1 MKKYKVKCF
10 IEECNDDVAKSI
22 NYEDT
27 ERFATFDT
35 IDEAKEYVEKQKE
48 GVICNNI
55 NAQTVIRKYGE
66 NCVKIIHSDDYSENY
81 TWKIERILKPV
92 SIIDKIKYYI
102 IDNNGKLS
110 NDELECNLDKLI
122 LVAKAS
128 GYNDANKTWID
139 AFENGCLEDYA
150 KSFTE

>member
-22 NYEDT
+22 KYEDT

-35 IDEAKEYVEKQKE
+35 IDEAKIYVEKQRE
-48 GVICNNI
+48 EVICNNT
-55 NAQTVIRKYGE
+55 NAQFVIRKYGE

-81 TWKIERILKPV
+81 TFKIERVFKPV
-92 SIIDKIKYYI
+92 SIIDKLKYYI
-102 IDNNGKLS
+102 IENNGKLS

-122 LVAKAS
+122 LVTRGK
-128 GYNDANKTWID
+128 GYNDANQDWLN
-139 AFENGCLEDYA
+139 AFENGSLEDYA